1 MSYTQVYMQATCTL
15 PPDTDLDNFVTN
27 IVDYLGNHEE
37 ELEAIPGIEGELAE
51 DVHRVFKSYLSLT
64 GNELTIKCED
74 SEVNSD
80 SDLAEFLVNHIAF
93 YQVSP
98 FMRVTWVIIDSR
110 EGLSINTYALDQG
123 GSLVK

>member
-15 PPDTDLDNFVTN
+15 PPDTDLDDFVTN

-37 ELEAIPGIEGELAE
+37 ELEAIPSIEGELVE
-51 DVHRVFKSYLSLT
+51 DVHRAIKSYLSLT

-80 SDLAEFLVNHIAF
+80 SELAEFLVNHIAF

-98 FMRVTWVIIDSR
+98 LMQVTWVVIDSR